1 LRKNRILI
9 TDDTTDSKNSR
20 LLQRNAFLQAIKRIS
35 VFERNGQRAVHK
47 PLLTLLAL
55 ARFQAGSTRLVFP
68 EIEQQLQGLIME
80 FGTTGTSNTPK
91 AHYPFWYL
99 QTDGFWE
106 VENAALLSPRKAK
119 SASAEPTI
127 TSMRANRV
135 TAGFNAETVK
145 LLTGDVA
152 LCHEATQIILSNAFP
167 NTLHLDVLIAVG
179 LDGDFV
185 LPATKRDNRFREDV
199 MRAYSYTC
207 VVCGYDGRIDRNPVG
222 IEAAHIRWVNVGG
235 PNKVSNGLC
244 MCSLHHKLFDMGA
257 ITINAN
263 SLEIVVSKSF
273 NGLGPPAQQ
282 LHGLSGKKI
291 ILPVAQDEHPH
302 SAHLDWHMRQVFRLQ
317 CD

>member
-1 LRKNRILI
+1 MIKNDTANSNHKARDNFLHAIRK
-9 TDDTTDSKNSR
+9 
-20 LLQRNAFLQAIKRIS
+20 IS

-55 ARFQAGSTRLVFP
+55 ARFQAGAVRLVFS
-68 EIEQQLQGLIME
+68 EIEQQLQRLIME

-106 VENAALLSPRKAK
+106 VENAASLSPRKAK

-127 TSMRANRV
+127 TSMRTNQV
-135 TAGFNAETVK
+135 TGGFDPETVN
-145 LLTGDVA
+145 LLTGDLA
-152 LCHEATQIILSNAFP
+152 LCHEAAQIILSNAFP
-167 NTLHLDVLIAVG
+167 STLHLDVLIAVG

-257 ITINAN
+257 ITINA
-263 SLEIVVSKSF
+263 SRLELVVSKSF

-282 LHGLSGKKI
+282 LHGLHGKKI
-291 ILPVAQDEHPH
+291 FLPALQEEHPH
-302 SAHLDWHMRQVFRLQ
+302 PAHLDWHIRQVFRSP
-317 CD
+317 

>member
-1 LRKNRILI
+1 
-9 TDDTTDSKNSR
+9 
-20 LLQRNAFLQAIKRIS
+20 
-35 VFERNGQRAVHK
+35 
-47 PLLTLLAL
+47 
-55 ARFQAGSTRLVFP
+55 
-68 EIEQQLQGLIME
+68 ME
-80 FGTTGTSNTPK
+80 FGTTGTSHAPK

-127 TSMRANRV
+127 TSMRSNQV
-135 TAGFNAETVK
+135 TAGFSAETVS
-145 LLTGDVA
+145 LLAGDLA
-152 LCHEATQIILSNAFP
+152 LCHEAAQIILSNAFP
-167 NTLHLDVLIAVG
+167 STIHLDVLIAVG

-185 LPATKRDNRFREDV
+185 LPATKRDSRFREDV

-257 ITINAN
+257 ITINAG
-263 SLEIVVSKSF
+263 SMELVVSKAF
-273 NGLGPPAQQ
+273 NGLGPPAHQ
-282 LHGLSGKKI
+282 LHGMNGKRI
-291 ILPVAQDEHPH
+291 ILPVSPEEHPL
-302 SAHLDWHMRQVFRLQ
+302 SAHLRWHMRQVFRCPKGQ
-317 CD
+317 RKADQEPK

>member
-1 LRKNRILI
+1 LIKNDTANSNHVARDNFLHAIRK
-9 TDDTTDSKNSR
+9 
-20 LLQRNAFLQAIKRIS
+20 IS

-55 ARFQAGSTRLVFP
+55 ARFQAGAVRLVFS

-80 FGTTGTSNTPK
+80 FGTTGLSNTPK

-106 VENAALLSPRKAK
+106 VENAASLSPRKAK

-127 TSMRANRV
+127 TSMRTNQV
-135 TAGFNAETVK
+135 TAGFDAETVN
-145 LLTGDVA
+145 LLTGDLA
-152 LCHEATQIILSNAFP
+152 LCHEAAQIILSNAFP
-167 NTLHLDVLIAVG
+167 STLHLDVLIAVG

-257 ITINAN
+257 ITINAS
-263 SLEIVVSKSF
+263 SLELVVSKSF
-273 NGLGPPAQQ
+273 NGLGAPAQLLRE
-282 LHGLSGKKI
+282 LHGKKI
-291 ILPVAQDEHPH
+291 TLPSSQEEHPH
-302 SAHLDWHMRQVFRLQ
+302 PAHLDWHIRQVFRSS
-317 CD
+317 